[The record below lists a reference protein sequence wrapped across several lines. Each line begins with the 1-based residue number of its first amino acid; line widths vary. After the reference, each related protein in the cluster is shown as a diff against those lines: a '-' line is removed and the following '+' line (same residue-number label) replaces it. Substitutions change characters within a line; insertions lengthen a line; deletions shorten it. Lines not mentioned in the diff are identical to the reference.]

1 MTKKD
6 DELAALKKKVEELE
20 AKVSPP
26 KSDFKPMTDAEWRDQ
41 MHQAAERRM
50 SMATPP
56 SVIRDWAVLD
66 DRLVKEVALRD
77 ARAPTSPGGAIPRS
91 QQVTGT
97 HPGGGVPGS
106 GTGWGHSTPLGP
118 PPGVAQADRL
128 MDAQDA
134 KDRAELIERD
144 AKMKAMQQM
153 AERGK

>member
-91 QQVTGT
+91 QQVTGGSG
-97 HPGGGVPGS
+97 PVNVPGS
-106 GTGWGHSTPLGP
+106 GTGWAHEIPLSP
-118 PPGVAQADRL
+118 PPGVQQSDKL
-128 MDAQDA
+128 VDAQDA
-134 KDRAELIERD
+134 RDRAELIKRD
-144 AKMKAMQQM
+144 AQLRAMEKL
-153 AERGK
+153 AEGKR